1 MIPVQQ
7 LLDFSGQVVLVT
19 GAGRGLGSA
28 IARRFAQTGARVVL
42 HYHASQ
48 EDALAL
54 AAELDTT
61 ALRADLTQESGVQ
74 DLLASVRDRFG
85 PLHVLVNNAGVYPV
99 QPLLEMTAADW
110 EDVLAANLRS
120 AFLTTQAAA
129 GHMVQPGKNA
139 VIINIASIEARHP
152 APGHSHYAAAKA
164 GLLALTRAAALELG
178 QQGIRVNAVSPG
190 LVWRPGIEQD
200 WPQGVAAWQAAAP
213 LARLG
218 QPEEVADACLFLASR
233 MARWITGIDLLVDGG
248 ISARS
253 LF

>member
-1 MIPVQQ
+1 MIPVHK

-28 IARRFAQTGARVVL
+28 IARRFAQAGAKVIL
-42 HYHASQ
+42 HYHSSQ
-48 EDALAL
+48 EEALAL
-54 AAELDTT
+54 AAELKAD
-61 ALRADLTQESGVQ
+61 ALRADLTQESGVGF
-74 DLLASVRDRFG
+74 LFASIVDRYG
-85 PLHVLVNNAGVYPV
+85 RPDVLVNNAGVYPV
-99 QPLLEMTAADW
+99 QPLLEIPSAEW
-110 EDVLAANLRS
+110 ETVLAANLRS
-120 AFLTTQAAA
+120 AFLCTRAAA
-129 GHMVQPGKNA
+129 HSMQRFRRGGA
-139 VIINIASIEARHP
+139 IINIASIEAHHP
-152 APGHSHYAAAKA
+152 ALGHSHYAAAKG
-164 GLLALTRAAALELG
+164 GLLALTRAAALELAP
-178 QQGIRVNAVSPG
+178 QEIRVNAVSPG

-218 QPEEVADACLFLASR
+218 QPEEVADACLFLASP